1 MLGYDPCIVL
11 WDTIRPSTS
20 ELRRSVTLLFFFNGP
35 CRWGGLRLR
44 SGRNGLR
51 NLVFVHDPRTVLCAN
66 IRPSTLELRRSVAL
80 LFFFSSI
87 VVGVLLGYEVGAT
100 EFRD

>member
-1 MLGYDPCIVL
+1 MGYEPSIVF
-11 WDTIRPSTS
+11 WANICPSPL
-20 ELRRSVTLLFFFNGP
+20 ELRRSVALLFFFNGP

-100 EFRD
+100 ELRS